1 MSTHAHVCLTP
12 FKSSTFRANGLA
24 RKLKAKSKHSTDSRG
39 HIMKK
44 WILAAGLCCNVAFA
58 DVAVI
63 VHPSNADT
71 LDKESISRLFL
82 NKAKAFP
89 GGTQAEPVA
98 LAEGQAATDEFNGK
112 VLNKTAAQLTAF
124 WSKLVFTGK
133 GQPPK
138 ALGSDAEVIS
148 AVAGNPGA
156 IGYVDA
162 GAVNDSVRVVATF

>member
-1 MSTHAHVCLTP
+1 M
-12 FKSSTFRANGLA
+12 
-24 RKLKAKSKHSTDSRG
+24 
-39 HIMKK
+39 MKK
-44 WILAAGLCCNVAFA
+44 WILAAGLCCNGALA

-63 VHPSNADT
+63 VNPNNSDA
-71 LDKESISRLFL
+71 LDKDSISRIFL

-89 GGTQAEPVA
+89 SGIKAEPVA
-98 LAEGQAATDEFNGK
+98 LDEGQSATDEFNSK

-138 ALGSDAEVIS
+138 ALASDAEVIS
-148 AVAGNPGA
+148 AVAANPGA

-162 GAVNDSVRVVATF
+162 AAVNDSVRVVATF